1 MRFLT
6 PFPSP
11 ASAIEQ
17 ERKAFMAGEGSEEE
31 RRLRPLSKTHTPF
44 QTIE

>member
-11 ASAIEQ
+11 ASAIEK
-17 ERKAFMAGEGSEEE
+17 EREAFMAGEGVRGIVKTNNQNRIE
-31 RRLRPLSKTHTPF
+31 PLLV
-44 QTIE
+44 